1 MISFRCSYQWDED
14 ERDDW
19 DGFVEEIAY
28 DDGVC
33 EVCITGRGSRI
44 RLMLGKST
52 LGVFACVPDYDAGC
66 YISSLDDLYSNSDRL
81 IRAMENIVDATTVA
95 CGLRALKGILEF

>member
-1 MISFRCSYQWDED
+1 MIPFRCYYQWDED

-19 DGFVEEIAY
+19 DGHVEGIAY
-28 DDGVC
+28 INGIW

-44 RLMLGKST
+44 RMMLGKSS
-52 LGVFACVPDYDAGC
+52 LGIFACVPDFDAGC
-66 YISSLDDLYSNSDRL
+66 YISSLDDLCSNSDRL

-95 CGLRALKGILEF
+95 CGLKALKGILEF